1 MIQRRD
7 STEVLFEIKYIMPEF
22 NKKEFIE
29 YAKWTITNLYNDLKK
44 ENKLEITGNCELKL
58 IDKLLSEKEKY
69 RITSDIDHISVQYIE
84 IIDFIKDKNRKTLKL
99 YTSVYFYDNEK
110 NNEKIKHGE
119 KYWNDIWVVDFDLDP
134 KSTNSINNNCPNCG
148 ATMIYDKFK
157 EKYKCNY
164 CNTIINSH
172 NNAYWKL
179 SNIEKVEI

>member
-22 NKKEFIE
+22 NKKEFID

-58 IDKLLSEKEKY
+58 IDKLLSQKEEY

-84 IIDFIKDKNRKTLKL
+84 IIDFIKDKNRKTIKL

-110 NNEKIKHGE
+110 NNKKIKHGE

-148 ATMIYDKFK
+148 ATMDYDKFK
-157 EKYKCNY
+157 EKYICNY